1 MWLNSLKI
9 AIVEKNTDKID
20 VLIDSIPKF
29 NDLKEVESAMYLL
42 KEAMEL
48 LHTLKDETAESM
60 MKIKKNL
67 DFINSTQH
75 TNTNSLDIK
84 L

>member
-20 VLIDSIPKF
+20 KLIDSIPKF

-48 LHTLKDETAESM
+48 LYTLKDETAESM

>member
-20 VLIDSIPKF
+20 KLIDSIPKF
-29 NDLKEVESAMYLL
+29 NDLKDNILL
-42 KEAMEL
+42 EKIIENVK
-48 LHTLKDETAESM
+48 LKDETAESM